1 MPSRLLLLSLVLACA
16 PPSRQVLSPQGAP
29 SLPPGPA
36 AVAVVTGEPSRDGD
50 SDGVADDVD
59 RCPEDEETSNGHRDD
74 DGCPDEPPVGRAYF
88 SNGLR
93 GVRFGRSEPVPRS
106 GADAPVGYFFST
118 TDERTTENYPYV
130 PPGRFVAVAASPRST
145 LAANADTAAF
155 PQLRRFLVGGTV
167 PPAGIVRVE
176 SLIDYFEDEAP
187 PVAAEG
193 LAIGAEVG
201 PCPWA
206 PKHRLV
212 RVRVQAAEAPPRPRL
227 FVLAIDV
234 SGSMGGPERLPLLR
248 RGLGTLLDGL
258 QADDR
263 VAVVG
268 FAGTAEVALPPT
280 SVQARAEIEAAIAR
294 LRAGGTNRGRPGL
307 DLARAFIEQRRADE
321 LVHVV
326 LVSDGNDVLWPKS
339 GRSRGEHD
347 ALTVVEVGAGDG
359 DDAALSQVAQD
370 HDGHLIYVDTL
381 EEARRAF
388 ARIARQGPTLARDV
402 QLQALF
408 DSTRV
413 SAYRVVGY
421 ANRQLA
427 EREFRTD
434 VRAAE
439 RVPGGPL
446 LGRARAGELA
456 AGRGF
461 TVLYEVV
468 PIAGAAVSMTLR
480 VRGRVA
486 GRDRL
491 WTHEVRD
498 AGREL
503 SMTSNDFRFS
513 AAVAALGLVINGGPH
528 GSASVKLVRELAAG
542 TVGRD
547 EGGERAGLVRLIDQ
561 AAPRLEARE
570 SEWAPFDTWL
580 AAQPID
586 PQAAI
591 PRGELPTLQFEAMR
605 MRVFSGLPSWANGV
619 KYRIVGHAGEREGSQ
634 TEREALAWAR
644 ARAVMRYLVATM
656 RLPPTLFEVAVELD
670 PASSSMLGPRVSFEP
685 MLPQ

>member
-16 PPSRQVLSPQGAP
+16 PRPRELASLQGVPAR
-29 SLPPGPA
+29 PPGPA
-36 AVAVVTGEPSRDGD
+36 AVAAVTGEPSRDGD
-50 SDGVADDVD
+50 GDRVADDVD

-88 SNGLR
+88 ANGLR
-93 GVRFGRSEPVPRS
+93 GVRFGRPELLPQS

-130 PPGRFVAVAASPRST
+130 PPDRFVMVAASPRSM

-206 PKHRLV
+206 PQHRLV
-212 RVRVQAAEAPPRPRL
+212 RVRVQAAKAPSRPRL
-227 FVLAIDV
+227 FVLAVDV

-258 QADDR
+258 QTDDR

-268 FAGTAEVALPPT
+268 FGGTAEVALPPT
-280 SVQARAEIEAAIAR
+280 SMPARAEIEAALAR
-294 LRAGGTNRGRPGL
+294 LKAGGTSRGRPGL
-307 DLARAFIEQRRADE
+307 ELARAFVEQRRAGE

-326 LVSDGNDVLWPKS
+326 LASDGNDVFWPKA
-339 GRSRGEHD
+339 RSRVEHD
-347 ALTVVEVGAGDG
+347 ALAVVEVGAGDG

-370 HDGHLIYVDTL
+370 HGGHLIYVDTL

-402 QLQALF
+402 QLQASF
-408 DSTRV
+408 DPARV
-413 SAYRVVGY
+413 SAYRVVGH
-421 ANRQLA
+421 ANLQIA

-434 VRAAE
+434 VRAAG
-439 RVPGGPL
+439 RVAGGPL

-468 PIAGAAVSMTLR
+468 PAAGAAVSMTLR

-486 GRDRL
+486 GRDRR

-503 SMTSNDFRFS
+503 PATSNDFRFS
-513 AAVAALGLVINGGPH
+513 AAVAVLGLVLNGGLR

-542 TVGRD
+542 AVGRD
-547 EGGERAGLVRLIDQ
+547 EGGERAGLVRLIEQ
-561 AAPRLEARE
+561 AAPLLEARE
-570 SEWAPFDTWL
+570 REWAPFDAWL
-580 AAQPID
+580 ASQPLD
-586 PQAAI
+586 PLAAI

-605 MRVFSGLPSWANGV
+605 MRVFSGLPSWPNGV

-634 TEREALAWAR
+634 TEREAVAR
-644 ARAVMRYLVATM
+644 ARAQAVMRYLVETM
-656 RLPPTLFEVAVELD
+656 RLPPALFEVAVALD
-670 PASSSMLGPRVSFEP
+670 PASSSMLGPTVSFELI
-685 MLPQ
+685 LPQ